1 MISAPIGPAP
11 ITSTVLPVTSP
22 ARDTPCQATD
32 AGSITAAVRR
42 SSPSGSRRSIRDGS
56 VAYRTKAP
64 SVCGNRAADP
74 R

>member
-1 MISAPIGPAP
+1 MMSAPIGPAP
-11 ITSTVLPVTSP
+11 ITSTVLPLTWP
-22 ARDTPCQATD
+22 ARPTPCQATD

-42 SSPSGSRRSIRDGS
+42 LSPFGSDRSIRVGS